1 MATSRAFGLYAG
13 VRSCSWAAGSGL
25 CFVAQPQPCSNWS
38 RRRCTGRDSRGV
50 DLVCSSL
57 LNRSRSLRPS
67 LRPLNRPIAPE
78 AESPLPLYEGSAL
91 RICGKKDRGAC
102 ALLFACGLFVVH
114 VWGLSSRKSIFKRKP
129 GFFRHPH
136 HISVCVCANVQG
148 FLGIEIGMAGW
159 QF

>member
-38 RRRCTGRDSRGV
+38 RRGCTGRDSRGV

-102 ALLFACGLFVVH
+102 ALVFACGLFVVH
-114 VWGLSSRKSIFKRKP
+114 VWGCHRGNQSSSANL
-129 GFFRHPH
+129 GFSDIPI
-136 HISVCVCANVQG
+136 ISVCVFVRTCRVP
-148 FLGIEIGMAGW
+148 W
-159 QF
+159 Y